1 MGNYLVFFG
10 KSQDFTSLYYD
21 RNGWV
26 ADFNLIIRDFSLLES
41 KIFTV
46 DSITN
51 KEILARY
58 FFTAQG
64 KNYCLVKLYS
74 FAQALNGARID
85 GSIYGVGLLG
95 EDAIHFSEENLNLL
109 RTAKDNFAKLSLN
122 GVKFNKSNFKSDSD
136 RIWEEVTR
144 GSNGN
149 LLDKISTFELKD
161 KSSGG
166 EIAMFA
172 NNLFEDAIKLT
183 TRVSNQDRVYFSE
196 DINHL
201 KRTQQKWGKDRF
213 PIYWEQNGQFVP
225 YKEPLKSEAPLIPA
239 RDNSS
244 KPAGGDLNEI
254 FKLRSALN
262 DVQYTNQGLEE
273 NLKKLNKKQRRA
285 SFLVYALSGLV
296 LLLLMLLF
304 FFDKIFPKQELPIQE
319 IISAENPINQI
330 LVDSASRMEM
340 VDFLE
345 NIAFIYSLD
354 NDEGI
359 EVDTTELI
367 EKYQEITVFSSQFNF
382 DIKNVR
388 DKFLE
393 QKKKIGAQVSA
404 DKDTTNAN
412 SAAENN

>member
-1 MGNYLVFFG
+1 
-10 KSQDFTSLYYD
+10 
-21 RNGWV
+21 
-26 ADFNLIIRDFSLLES
+26 
-41 KIFTV
+41 
-46 DSITN
+46 
-51 KEILARY
+51 
-58 FFTAQG
+58 
-64 KNYCLVKLYS
+64 
-74 FAQALNGARID
+74 
-85 GSIYGVGLLG
+85 
-95 EDAIHFSEENLNLL
+95 
-109 RTAKDNFAKLSLN
+109 
-122 GVKFNKSNFKSDSD
+122 
-136 RIWEEVTR
+136 
-144 GSNGN
+144 
-149 LLDKISTFELKD
+149 
-161 KSSGG
+161 
-166 EIAMFA
+166 MFA

-196 DINHL
+196 DLNHL

-225 YKEPLKSEAPLIPA
+225 YKEPLKYEAPLIPV

-304 FFDKIFPKQELPIQE
+304 FFDIIFPREVLPPPKLE
-319 IISAENPINQI
+319 AVVNPIDQI
-330 LVDSASRMEM
+330 LQDSASRKEM
-340 VDFLE
+340 VNFLE
-345 NIAFIYSLD
+345 NISFIYSLD
-354 NDEGI
+354 NDEGT

-393 QKKKIGAQVSA
+393 QKKKIGAQVAA
-404 DKDTTNAN
+404 DKDTANAN
-412 SAAENN
+412 SAVENN